1 MFLYFYSKTE
11 QLMRKKGK
19 RKRKRKR
26 KGKAPY
32 NV

>member
-1 MFLYFYSKTE
+1 MFLYFYRKTE

-19 RKRKRKR
+19 RK
-26 KGKAPY
+26 GKEPY

>member
-19 RKRKRKR
+19 RKRKRK
-26 KGKAPY
+26 GKEPY